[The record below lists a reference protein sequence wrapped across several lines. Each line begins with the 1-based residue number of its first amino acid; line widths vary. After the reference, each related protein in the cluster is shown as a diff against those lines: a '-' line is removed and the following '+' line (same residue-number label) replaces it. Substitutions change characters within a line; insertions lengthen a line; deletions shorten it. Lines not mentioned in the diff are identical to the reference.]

1 MLSYLKARKMLNF
14 ATKGASFAAK
24 NAYRLPYKS
33 TTAMYWLADTVCPE
47 YELEEVNTLLKVIPT
62 MAVIW
67 ACNSPLLPLMALGFN
82 YQTSLDNLESQ
93 STYQDLKALA
103 DGTAPQPQ
111 SFAAHHHVSNLFC
124 ALSFGFP
131 GIIVAS
137 LINQSIQNWWDNP
150 ASKQVE
156 LDSLKE
162 AAGRRETATITRLE
176 ANPVFNGLPENVR
189 TTIAAHIVPA
199 LAEFSHRND
208 DTKKTNFAAAAA
220 CLLKDTLSQQGLVGS
235 NAQATSLL
243 RTVCNDSAVGHV
255 AANINANTPKGINIR
270 NMPDVKA
277 LYETFQ
283 HRVERINAVRS
294 GRE

>member
-1 MLSYLKARKMLNF
+1 
-14 ATKGASFAAK
+14 
-24 NAYRLPYKS
+24 
-33 TTAMYWLADTVCPE
+33 
-47 YELEEVNTLLKVIPT
+47 

-208 DTKKTNFAAAAA
+208 YTKKTNFAAAAA

-243 RTVCNDSAVGHV
+243 RTVCNDPDVRHV
-255 AANINANTPKGINIR
+255 AANINANNPQGINIR